1 MAFKIRNRLNQMTPV
16 QLLIGGEVKEVRV
29 EPKKFSRA
37 FSDAMLTPYAKTLA
51 RKRFIEI
58 ITVPDEELADTP
70 PAPAP
75 PKNATKKK
83 TESKKADPVPDPES
97 DKNEKPKPKSRPT
110 PAKKAAADSKAQSG
124 RKPRRRRSKN

>member
-70 PAPAP
+70 PAP
-75 PKNATKKK
+75 PKKATKKK